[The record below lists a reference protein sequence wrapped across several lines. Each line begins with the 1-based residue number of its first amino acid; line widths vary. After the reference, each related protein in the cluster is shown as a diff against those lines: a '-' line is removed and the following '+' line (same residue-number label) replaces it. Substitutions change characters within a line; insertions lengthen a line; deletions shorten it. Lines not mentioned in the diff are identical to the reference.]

1 MNNVTTTLRISEDL
15 KKELDRLALEQN
27 RSLNNL
33 ITTIILKS
41 LDELKKEK
49 SKNNK

>member
-1 MNNVTTTLRISEDL
+1 MNSVTTTLRLSEDL
-15 KKELDRLALEQN
+15 KKKLDRLALEQN

-33 ITTIILKS
+33 ITTIILQY

-49 SKNNK
+49 SKK

>member
-1 MNNVTTTLRISEDL
+1 MNSVTTTLRISEDL

-33 ITTIILKS
+33 ITTIILQY
-41 LDELKKEK
+41 LDELKKK
-49 SKNNK
+49 NLKNNK

>member
-1 MNNVTTTLRISEDL
+1 MNSVTTTLRLKKKI

-33 ITTIILKS
+33 ITTIILQY

-49 SKNNK
+49 SKK